1 MFAILTGDGCNT
13 EVLDAATANPSHFLM
28 VVDVIDD
35 PQPLDLLLGALTLRC
50 GWRIEAEVNPQPFS
64 LCDIEIG
71 AIDALSED
79 LNLQLLAGLCH
90 LAIYLL

>member
-50 GWRIEAEVNPQPFS
+50 G
-64 LCDIEIG
+64 
-71 AIDALSED
+71 
-79 LNLQLLAGLCH
+79 
-90 LAIYLL
+90 